1 MTKTRLIMKRLHF
14 MMASVAALVL
24 TACQGSDNASALV
37 DMSDLAALYTDSIN
51 TGYDLELRSDDEVRA
66 DTVDDVFP
74 SMPTMDVEPRYEESD
89 NEFLREAHDF
99 FNTCAVAYDAWSWFE
114 DYIRFSGDDYI
125 EANDVT
131 NPDYMTDPWLIDRV
145 RNTDIS
151 VISNSELRAR
161 AKNYIDSLMWVINVD
176 DDYEF
181 EEGETPE
188 DILAQFVMAV
198 NATLHPFADK
208 DVLAKTYE
216 QEMSRLKDLAYGP
229 LQRFDY
235 KSDDLVGQMLHLMS
249 ECKDFDTQ
257 CSLLLYWA
265 DHEDMM
271 NAPEWLVAAAS
282 RLLESNHYSPLLYDI
297 WVRWRVLYQY
307 CYHGNSTWSDI
318 PNNYYN
324 LTRLQCY
331 ETCLKHIASNPDD
344 IMAMNCAS
352 LLAGRSNIQRFGWL
366 FGNSTTVEIH
376 ELMPKAFGT
385 DDEEA
390 VDDEVDYE
398 AVDDEEVDDEVE

>member
-1 MTKTRLIMKRLHF
+1 MTKTILIMKRLHF

-24 TACQGSDNASALV
+24 TACQGSDNATALV
-37 DMSDLAALYTDSIN
+37 DMSDLAALYSDSIN
-51 TGYDLELRSDDEVRA
+51 SGYNLELRSDDEVRA
-66 DTVDDVFP
+66 DTIDDVFP
-74 SMPTMDVEPRYEESD
+74 SMPTMDVVPRYEKSD

-151 VISNSELRAR
+151 VISSSELRAR
-161 AKNYIDSLMWVINVD
+161 AKNYIDSLLWTINVD

-188 DILAQFVMAV
+188 DILAQFVTAV

-208 DVLAKTYE
+208 EVLAKTYE
-216 QEMSRLKDLAYGP
+216 WKMNDLQNLAYVP
-229 LQRFDY
+229 MQHYDF
-235 KSDDLVGQMLHLMS
+235 KSDDMVGQMLRLMS

-265 DHEDMM
+265 DHDDVMK
-271 NAPEWLVAAAS
+271 APEWLVAAAQ
-282 RLLESNHYSPLLYDI
+282 RLLESGHYSPLLYDI

-324 LTRLQCY
+324 LIRLQCY
-331 ETCLKHIASNPDD
+331 ETCLKHIASHPTD
-344 IMAMNCAS
+344 IIAMNCATQ
-352 LLAGRSNIQRFGWL
+352 LAGRSNIQRFGWM
-366 FGNSTTVEIH
+366 FGNSTSVEIH
-376 ELMPKAFGT
+376 ELMPKAVGME
-385 DDEEA
+385 DE
-390 VDDEVDYE
+390 
-398 AVDDEEVDDEVE
+398 